1 MGKNKYDIFKTLDRD
16 KNNTDFS
23 TIYSIFYQQ
32 LYNIA
37 TNLFTWYNLPNQIR
51 STFWETILIS
61 NGLGCMTDTKEFGLI
76 MSACSVGNS
85 LNIYGN
91 PTEVTLSP
99 FSNQFY
105 NLKQLSLTTNDF
117 VVCYN
122 DNTGMG
128 LLNMVDFTARSMAN
142 VYMSILS
149 NANQQRFSTVIQG
162 NENSKMSYEII
173 TSKVQGCEPFIL
185 LRNTNSNVL
194 DIDNTKIINQNIPFV
209 CDKLNDTLND
219 LFNRFL
225 SFCGINNLP
234 TDKKER
240 LLVDEVN
247 INNESLNITKDTLLI
262 NRQYFCDN
270 VNEKY
275 GLNISVERN
284 PINI

>member
-23 TIYSIFYQQ
+23 AIYSIFYQQ
-32 LYNIA
+32 LYNIT

-234 TDKKER
+234 SDKKER

-270 VNEKY
+270 VNKKY
-275 GLNISVERN
+275 GMNISVERN
-284 PINI
+284 PIKL